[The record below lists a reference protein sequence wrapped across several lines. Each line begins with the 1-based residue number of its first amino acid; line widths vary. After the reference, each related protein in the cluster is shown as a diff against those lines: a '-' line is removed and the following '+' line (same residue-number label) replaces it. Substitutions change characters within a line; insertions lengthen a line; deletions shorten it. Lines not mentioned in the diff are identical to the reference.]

1 LKRLFALLFSLMALS
16 AVLGCNKPETSSPSN
31 IRIQF
36 DWVPEPE
43 FGGYYQAELQG
54 LFAARKLPVELRPGA
69 AGTPVIQ
76 MVASGQAEFGVAGA
90 DDLLIA
96 KSHGIDVVPVFAAF
110 NDCPLGLMI
119 HAERRLGGFEDLLE
133 SGTLAMTPGS
143 APTRYLEK
151 RFGYHG
157 VKLVPYGN
165 NLATFMADPLFG
177 QQCFITSEPVA
188 AERAGAKVRVILFK
202 ELGYNPYAGVLFTRG
217 DYARTHAEIVQKLV
231 DSVREGWIAYQDNPE
246 QAIIKMHDLN
256 STMSLETFHRATEI
270 QEDYLRPKDLDPKA
284 FGTMQQARWEA
295 LATTLKELGMIRG
308 DMELGVFP

>member
-1 LKRLFALLFSLMALS
+1 MRALAFVLCLLALIPFS
-16 AVLGCNKPETSSPSN
+16 GCNKEESPANPS

-43 FGGYYQAELQG
+43 FGGYYEAERQG
-54 LFAARKLPVELRPGA
+54 LFTAKGLTVDLRPGA

-76 MVASGQAEFGVAGA
+76 MVASGQAEFGIAGA

-96 KSHGIDVVPVFAAF
+96 KSHGVDLVPVFAAF
-110 NDCPLGLMI
+110 HDCPLGLMI
-119 HAERRLGGFEDLLE
+119 HAERQLGGFEDLFY

-202 ELGYNPYAGVLFTRG
+202 ELGYNPYAGVLFTRR
-217 DYARTHAEIVQKLV
+217 DFLKQHPDQVKALV
-231 DSVREGWIAYQDNPE
+231 EAVREGWLKYQKDPE
-246 QAIIKMHDLN
+246 AAISRMHALN
-256 STMSLETFHRATEI
+256 GTMTLETFHTATRI
-270 QEDYLRPKDLDPKA
+270 QEAYLWPESEGPEH
-284 FGTMQQARWEA
+284 FGEMDKERWEA
-295 LATTLKELGMIRG
+295 LARTLKDLGIIQGEL
-308 DMELGVFP
+308 DLGGFE